1 MRLITDILETL
12 YPTCCPGCGRVVDP
26 NVQWCEACLR
36 KIWNPRLLN
45 SSFTDHLSG
54 CYTCCD
60 YAGAIRDCIIQ
71 MAGGAAESASSR
83 HSFPAFPGG
92 TGWGSVDW

>member
-26 NVQWCEACLR
+26 NVQWCEECLR

-54 CYTCCD
+54 Y
-60 YAGAIRDCIIQ
+60 RSS
-71 MAGGAAESASSR
+71 MAGGAAGSASSR
-83 HSFPAFPGG
+83 RSFPAFPGG
-92 TGWGSVDW
+92 SGWGSADW

>member
-1 MRLITDILETL
+1 MRLIADIVETL

-54 CYTCCD
+54 CYT
-60 YAGAIRDCIIQ
+60 
-71 MAGGAAESASSR
+71 
-83 HSFPAFPGG
+83 
-92 TGWGSVDW
+92 